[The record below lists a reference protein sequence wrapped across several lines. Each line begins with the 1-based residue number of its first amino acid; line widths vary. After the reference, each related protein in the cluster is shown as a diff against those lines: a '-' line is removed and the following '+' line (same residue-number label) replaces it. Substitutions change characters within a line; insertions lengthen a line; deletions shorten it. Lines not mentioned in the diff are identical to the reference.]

1 MGDFLPWVPL
11 GTVSGGKTKSP
22 SKAAGRVLAGEQG
35 TAEVSNAE
43 TERGQA
49 RRALLQEAREE
60 RRKLR
65 AERQAAY
72 LAERKADEEKA
83 FRGDN
88 EQ

>member
-1 MGDFLPWVPL
+1 MLRDKKG
-11 GTVSGGKTKSP
+11 
-22 SKAAGRVLAGEQG
+22 A
-35 TAEVSNAE
+35 AEVSNAE

-60 RRKLR
+60 RRQLR

-72 LAERKADEEKA
+72 LAARKVDAAKA
-83 FRGDN
+83 LRGNN